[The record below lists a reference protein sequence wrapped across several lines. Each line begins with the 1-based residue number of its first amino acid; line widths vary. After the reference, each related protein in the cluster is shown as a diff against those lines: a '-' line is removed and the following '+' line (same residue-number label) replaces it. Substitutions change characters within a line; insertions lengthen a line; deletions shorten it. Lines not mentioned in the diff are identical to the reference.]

1 MVTAAKA
8 TEKATKPEAPRALKW
23 SADTGLCDESKYGQH
38 GDGRK
43 NQRYMIQYHHRTCG
57 WANARQRMDHRNPFH
72 DVTQITIHA
81 TTSPKNTWNFLKR
94 HHGVFTRSGQK
105 ERRAKTAP
113 S

>member
-57 WANARQRMDHRNPFH
+57 
-72 DVTQITIHA
+72 
-81 TTSPKNTWNFLKR
+81 
-94 HHGVFTRSGQK
+94 
-105 ERRAKTAP
+105 
-113 S
+113 